1 MSFANIYTDTDQMFS
16 FKKIFVT
23 SYHDNHLN
31 LLMEKLTFYIYECTF
46 PKTKWYVIQQSCLD
60 SKY

>member
-1 MSFANIYTDTDQMFS
+1 MLPIQMSFANIYTDTDQMFS

-31 LLMEKLTFYIYECTF
+31 ILMEKLTFIF
-46 PKTKWYVIQQSCLD
+46 MNVPFLKQNGM
-60 SKY
+60 